1 MERAREE
8 GAREERERAS
18 EERERA
24 SEEREREEREREERE
39 RLEREK
45 AREET
50 AREES
55 VQFLYSTVATALVER
70 NSQESV
76 YQFSTSSSP
85 LYRRCHSDNEKCPL
99 RFGMTTTVQIRLAG
113 YIIGITIG
121 FHLVP
126 SSDCVDEI
134 DDEDYD
140 VDARRCHDMKIVSGA
155 RLFGEERTEAP
166 ASDPPCDCTWRLV
179 VSNPTYS
186 LHFVRTYTSLK
197 TAVSAS
203 VAILPALR
211 MCEEC
216 GKIAGRGE
224 YVEEAYFPKK
234 DKDEVPFTPSSVL
247 CHACI
252 GSVVFQ
258 DTIDASMI
266 SSSSSSSISRSVST
280 TTTTTTTTSSTLV
293 SRKDCGICQFP
304 VRLGWRSPCG
314 HTFHQKCV
322 RLNNE
327 FGVCADC
334 PLCRHVDALEL

>member
-1 MERAREE
+1 MEKEEKARM
-8 GAREERERAS
+8 
-18 EERERA
+18 
-24 SEEREREEREREERE
+24 EREEKARMEREEKE
-39 RLEREK
+39 EK
-45 AREET
+45 ARIEREEKEEK
-50 AREES
+50 ARIEREEKEEKARMES

-70 NSQESV
+70 NLEESV
-76 YQFSTSSSP
+76 YQFSNSVSP
-85 LYRRCHSDNEKCPL
+85 LYRRSCSDNEKCPL
-99 RFGMTTTVQIRLAG
+99 RFGMTTTVQIQVAG
-113 YIIGITIG
+113 YIVGITIG

-126 SSDCVDEI
+126 SSECVDDI

-140 VDARRCHDMKIVSGA
+140 VEARRCHDMKTVPGA
-155 RLFGEERTEAP
+155 RLFSGQEQAEIPTSET
-166 ASDPPCDCTWRLV
+166 SCDCTWRLV

-186 LHFVRTYTSLK
+186 LHFVRTYTLLQM
-197 TAVSAS
+197 AVSAS

-224 YVEEAYFPKK
+224 YVEETYFPRKGREEK
-234 DKDEVPFTPSSVL
+234 QPCTPPSVL

-252 GSVVFQ
+252 GSVLFQ
-258 DTIDASMI
+258 NTIDTLNS
-266 SSSSSSSISRSVST
+266 
-280 TTTTTTTTSSTLV
+280 TTTTSSASASASASATLV
-293 SRKDCGICQFP
+293 SRSNHGDCGICQFP
-304 VRLGWRSPCG
+304 VRLAWRSPCG